1 MTSSVPNIINLAGFR
16 LSFALCD
23 KIVALIEYRNDG

>member
-1 MTSSVPNIINLAGFR
+1 MASVVLNIINVAGFG
-16 LSFALCD
+16 LFFALCD